1 MIKADPV
8 TTTWEDAKELNFN
21 HSTVVGIWSKL
32 EMWKSSIRSASW
44 ADWKIKS
51 KIIIVKCCL
60 SFYAMT
66 TNHFSMRLW
75 HARKSRL
82 YMTTRDRQ
90 LNGWAEKKL
99 ESPSHSKTCTKKK
112 SWSPFGCLLL
122 LWSIRAFWIPEKPLY
137 LRHMLSKSMRCTKN
151 PCNARSQYW
160 STERSHSSPLHCQ
173 ITCSTTYTSKVGWI
187 GLKFSLT
194 CHIHLTSYQLTTT
207 SSSFS
212 KAFCREKT
220 STISK
225 RQKML
230 SKSSSNSEA
239 WIFIA
244 TGISKLFFFGKNLL
258 TVMVLILINKDM
270 FESTYDL
277 KFMAPNC
284 NYICT
289 KLIFF
294 YPS

>member
-1 MIKADPV
+1 MSWLKNQKQNHHCEMLSLILCNDNKPLLNEIMTCKEKQTLYDN
-8 TTTWEDAKELNFN
+8 TWPTAKWLGWEE
-21 HSTVVGIWSKL
+21 T
-32 EMWKSSIRSASW
+32 WKP
-44 ADWKIKS
+44 
-51 KIIIVKCCL
+51 L
-60 SFYAMT
+60 PQQNLHT
-66 TNHFSMRLW
+66 
-75 HARKSRL
+75 
-82 YMTTRDRQ
+82 
-90 LNGWAEKKL
+90 
-99 ESPSHSKTCTKKK
+99 KK